1 MIVILKKIE
10 PDAIFV
16 DLKKK
21 FKIKKKMDYEK

>member
-1 MIVILKKIE
+1 MIVIRKIE
-10 PDAIFV
+10 PDAILV